1 MFLTR
6 PIRYVLLSLLK
17 VVWLRTQ
24 VCGMTKQSKLVAGLG
39 RMELTLTLSQVPEYF
54 WGGFHGGG
62 DANVDLIHF
71 EERRLL

>member
-24 VCGMTKQSKLVAGLG
+24 VCGVTKQSKLVAGLG
-39 RMELTLTLSQVPEYF
+39 RMELTLRCQSISAE
-54 WGGFHGGG
+54 GFMG